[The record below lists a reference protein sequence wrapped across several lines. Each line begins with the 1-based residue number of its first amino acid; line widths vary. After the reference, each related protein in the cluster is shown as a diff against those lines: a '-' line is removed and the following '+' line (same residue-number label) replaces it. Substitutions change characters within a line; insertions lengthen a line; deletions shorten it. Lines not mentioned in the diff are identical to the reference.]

1 MFEEAKKVRKHV
13 SALSDNRGVALVAV
27 TMVMV
32 VAALLGGAMIAQTSQ
47 DVQLAERVYEDKRA
61 IYLGESGKERGY
73 YEIKNNADYVLGGN
87 LTALLTNVPVQ
98 GGTYGL
104 SGRELS
110 AAPKVVELV
119 STGTYDGTTR
129 TVTVVSEVIRENVN
143 VWNNAIFG
151 GAGHTGGV
159 VNGNCAIHGSVHL
172 LGENVGVG
180 VNSIEA
186 LDLNGT
192 ALIHNNYVGMP
203 AAMAAKL
210 PALPT
215 TIYGGQTVST
225 LGAKLRVKNGAV
237 GVSGNSE
244 IGEANS
250 TFNTWKETMD
260 GIYIE
265 EDSSDL
271 RWTGNQVTN
280 GIPDPAQVQSDNGT
294 SALYDLA
301 DAVHLPLTSDP
312 YGGEASYDV
321 YFDVNA
327 LVLGPQPPE
336 TSLTLTLDDTNSA
349 ATYINTVATPAD
361 GTKTVIG
368 KSFTITDGKGNSFG
382 YNGGVSPAQMT
393 ITGMVKVVGNL
404 VVGEKNMTITYDGRG
419 TIYASGIA
427 STPDMNGDTDS
438 FKGDIDVHSNLV
450 PVGAFP
456 TNDVLGLVAKDDINL
471 ATGNGDS
478 QLMMAGAFYGQ
489 DRVTSEKQNEI
500 AGTFVG
506 EYFDMGANVPRIYQ
520 VPSLIDNLPPGLIG
534 DDPIWVVT
542 GFDERS
548 WRVD

>member
-1 MFEEAKKVRKHV
+1 MREYV
-13 SALSDNRGVALVAV
+13 SVLSDNKGIALVAV

-32 VAALLGGAMIAQTSQ
+32 VAALLGGAMIAQTTQ

-73 YEIKNNADYVLGGN
+73 YEIKNNADYVLGGA
-87 LTALLTNVPVQ
+87 LTALATNVTVQ
-98 GGTYGL
+98 GGTYSL

-110 AAPKVVELV
+110 AAPKVVELI

-129 TVTVVSEVIRENVN
+129 TVTVISEVIRENVN

-151 GAGHTGGV
+151 GGGQTGGV

-215 TIYGGQTVST
+215 TVYGGQTVST
-225 LGAKLRVKNGAV
+225 LDAKLRVKNGAV

-244 IGEANS
+244 IGEANNV
-250 TFNTWKETMD
+250 FNTWKETMD

-265 EDSSDL
+265 EDASDL
-271 RWTGNQVTN
+271 RWTGNQVTD
-280 GIPDPAQVQSDNGT
+280 GVPDPAHVQSDNGT
-294 SALYDLA
+294 NALYDLA
-301 DAVHLPLTSDP
+301 DAVHLPLTSEP
-312 YGGEASYDV
+312 YGGEASYDA
-321 YFDVNA
+321 YFDVNG
-327 LVLGPQPPE
+327 LVLGPQPPA
-336 TSLTLTLDDTNSA
+336 TSVTLTLDDTNSA
-349 ATYINTVATPAD
+349 ATYISTVPIPP
-361 GTKTVIG
+361 GGSKTVSG
-368 KSFTITDGKGNSFG
+368 KSFTITDAKGNSFG

-393 ITGMVKVVGNL
+393 ITGMVKVVGNV
-404 VVGEKNMTITYDGRG
+404 VVGKKGMTITYDGRG
-419 TIYASGIA
+419 TIYASGVA
-427 STPDMNGDTDS
+427 STPDMNGDSDS
-438 FKGDIDVHSNLV
+438 LKGDLDVHSNLV
-450 PVGAFP
+450 PVGTFP
-456 TNDVLGLVAKDDINL
+456 TNDVLGLVAKDDMNL
-471 ATGNGDS
+471 ATGSGDS

-489 DRVTSEKQNEI
+489 DKVTSEKQNEI

-506 EYFDMGANVPRIYQ
+506 EYFDMGTNVPRIYQ
-520 VPSLIDNLPPGLIG
+520 VPSLVDNLPPGLIG